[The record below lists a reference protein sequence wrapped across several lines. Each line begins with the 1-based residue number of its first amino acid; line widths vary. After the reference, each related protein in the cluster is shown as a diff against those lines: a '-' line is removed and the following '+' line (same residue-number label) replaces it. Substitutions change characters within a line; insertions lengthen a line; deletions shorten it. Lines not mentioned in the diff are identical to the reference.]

1 MSADEEVN
9 VRLFKEEVE
18 AVRFFFPATERRDI
32 ENVDRGA
39 LQKVGQ
45 HRRRRGIFV
54 GHISMLWCG
63 ERLPGKGTAGTTLVR
78 SLNTF
83 VPVNDDPTSGR
94 ATTGPC

>member
-1 MSADEEVN
+1 MSADDEAN

-18 AVRFFFPATERRDI
+18 AVRDFFPTMERRDI

-45 HRRRRGIFV
+45 RRGRRGIFV
-54 GHISMLWCG
+54 GHFSMLWCG

-78 SLNTF
+78 SLNIS
-83 VPVNDDPTSGR
+83 VPVNDDLTPGR
-94 ATTGPC
+94 APAGQC